1 MATIVAR
8 QLADGTLV
16 EVLPDGTTRPL
27 PDRTDWA
34 ALSAMSDEE
43 KEAAALSDPD
53 AQPLSE
59 EAIARALQ
67 GPHPRLVRFRLALSQ
82 AEFCAR
88 YQIPLDELIAWETR
102 KAEPG
107 PVVRAYMKLI
117 MKDPQGVART
127 LAYRPEPSE
136 AAQSDATAKP
146 RAAE

>member
-34 ALSAMSDEE
+34 RVDAMTDDE

-53 AQPLSE
+53 APPLSE
-59 EAIARALQ
+59 AALARALL
-67 GPHPRLVRFRLALSQ
+67 GPHPRLVRLRLKLSRD
-82 AEFCAR
+82 EFCAR
-88 YQIPLDELIAWETR
+88 YQIPEGDLVAWETR
-102 KAEPG
+102 KQEPG
-107 PVVRAYMKLI
+107 PMVRAYTKLVL
-117 MKDPQGVART
+117 KDPHGVAHT
-127 LAYRPEPSE
+127 LAYRPQQPELR
-136 AAQSDATAKP
+136 DADDSAKS